1 MISSSSDDTG
11 ARPRTADRTIHD
23 EPEPWAPVVPRRSR
37 PRVDDDRDY
46 HEAAALSVQLAAQA
60 PERDPL
66 DGIGDDFVFDFET
79 YDELGGAGQR
89 WTTWWSVE
97 PLSRGPEPR
106 PDWVVTSRGAVD
118 TDLGILKTGK
128 EADVF
133 LLERADP
140 HEPDGG
146 VVMAAKRYRD
156 TDHRSFHRAAS
167 YTEGRSMKRSRDNRA
182 LKRKSTF
189 GRMVAQGEWA
199 QSEWGALVR
208 MWEAGLPV
216 PYPVQIDGTEILMEW
231 ITVDGETAPR
241 LAQTRPEP
249 ALLQSYFDQLR
260 DALALMVQS
269 GVVHGDLSAY
279 NILAAGE
286 RLVIIDLPQ
295 LVDLVGNPQGFDFLM
310 RDCANVCGWFRG
322 KGLEVDEHDLF
333 GDLMAHAF

>member
-1 MISSSSDDTG
+1 MSPDFTQFD
-11 ARPRTADRTIHD
+11 RQHADHT
-23 EPEPWAPVVPRRSR
+23 
-37 PRVDDDRDY
+37 
-46 HEAAALSVQLAAQA
+46 
-60 PERDPL
+60 DPSPH
-66 DGIGDDFVFDFET
+66 DGIDPTFVFDFHA
-79 YDELGGAGQR
+79 YDEPDDAGQR
-89 WTTWWSVE
+89 WSTWLSVE

-106 PDWVVTSRGAVD
+106 PDWVVTTQGAID

-140 HEPDGG
+140 GDPDGG
-146 VVMAAKRYRD
+146 IVMAAKRYRSIE
-156 TDHRSFHRAAS
+156 HRNFHRAAS

-189 GRMVAQGEWA
+189 GKQVAAGEWA
-199 QSEWGALVR
+199 VSEWDALKR
-208 MWEAGLPV
+208 FWSLGLPV

-249 ALLQSYFDQLR
+249 ELLASYFDQLR
-260 DALALMVQS
+260 DALTTLVQN
-269 GVVHGDLSAY
+269 GIVHGDLSAY

-295 LVDLVGNPQGFDFLM
+295 IIDLVGNTAGLDFLL
-310 RDCANVCGWFRG
+310 RDCANVCAWFRAR
-322 KGLEVDEHDLF
+322 GLEVDEHDLF
-333 GDLMAHAF
+333 GELMAHAF